1 MNTNAI
7 VGIRYVG
14 KKDRQEDTVCKTGA
28 IWLPG
33 QVHNFGGELA
43 KALLVHTDSFA
54 RAPISADG
62 GTFLTMGKGRALNK
76 QHDVAAFVNI
86 NGMSIEQL
94 VHFARRELDR
104 VVQTDGKDE
113 AQIRREVLSL
123 MTNHSLDLEAERK
136 TAEQAEDGRTPVTYM
151 ATAEEYAALRE
162 GTVKLVLVPSEI
174 LLADANSQ
182 EPGAA
187 KEQEGVNSGN
197 DQNPPPTLAEL
208 LAKLEKPDLMA
219 FARQE
224 GVGFSNNFTAEKLR
238 EKIFADLTA
247 RETKKAA

>member
-7 VGIRYVG
+7 TGIRYIG
-14 KKDRQEDTVCKTGA
+14 KKDRQEDTVCQTGA
-28 IWLPG
+28 VWLPG

-54 RAPISADG
+54 SAPISADG
-62 GTFLTMGKGRALNK
+62 GTYLTMGKGRALNK
-76 QHDVAAFVNI
+76 SHDVAAFVNL
-86 NGMSIEQL
+86 NAMNVEQL

-113 AQIRREVLSL
+113 GQIRREVLAL

-136 TAEQAEDGRTPVTYM
+136 TAEAAEDGRLPVTYM

-162 GTVKLVLVPSEI
+162 GTVKLALVPTEI
-174 LLADANSQ
+174 LLATVAPDVAA
-182 EPGAA
+182 EPVADSTPPAA
-187 KEQEGVNSGN
+187 
-197 DQNPPPTLAEL
+197 PTLADL
-208 LAKLEKPDLMA
+208 LPTLDKPQLMD

-224 GVGFSNNFTAEKLR
+224 GVSFSNNIPADKLR
-238 EKIFADLTA
+238 EKIFAELTQRA
-247 RETKKAA
+247 MKQAA